1 MPLVMLPLLAA
12 LAFSPPEKVCDGI
25 SGARGFAAH
34 AQAAPNASS
43 LPDPKRKR
51 RKVGGRN
58 SSAALSRCV
67 RYALLQRREALLHDF
82 LVRAR
87 TETPEFVDARAYPL
101 GVGVTIGP
109 VIVTK
114 DFVGS
119 PIIRAKVSNRRGVPV
134 SFLLSASIA
143 SDRGAQSGAST
154 VVILHAFETRTIELL
169 CPESI
174 TPRALTWS
182 TLPL

>member
-1 MPLVMLPLLAA
+1 MPLVILPLLAA
-12 LAFSPPEKVCDGI
+12 LAFPSPQKVCDGI
-25 SGARGFAAH
+25 SGAPGFAENT
-34 AQAAPNASS
+34 QAAPTPS
-43 LPDPKRKR
+43 LPGYKRKR
-51 RKVGGRN
+51 RKVGRRN
-58 SSAALSRCV
+58 SSAAISRCI
-67 RYALLQRREALLHDF
+67 RYAVLQRREALLHDF

-109 VIVTK
+109 VVVTK

-119 PIIRAKVSNRRGVPV
+119 PIIRAKVSNQRGVEV

-154 VVILHAFETRTIELL
+154 VVLLHAFETRTIELL